1 MMTVNVG
8 TLPLPRVSGPFRRTL
23 PRTLRLISMFP
34 MSVTEDRIVALGIMI
49 SILQQG
55 DLHSPAHAARE
66 PNLTI

>member
-34 MSVTEDRIVALGIMI
+34 MSVTIKRAVALDIMI
-49 SILQQG
+49 SILQQR
-55 DLHSPAHAARE
+55 DLNSPVHAARE
-66 PNLTI
+66 TNLTS

>member
-34 MSVTEDRIVALGIMI
+34 VSVTADRAVVLDIEY
-49 SILQQG
+49 SINQRI
-55 DLHSPAHAARE
+55 DL
-66 PNLTI
+66 